1 MMDRFDAMSV
11 LLAVV
16 EAGSLSAAGRRLGV
30 PLTTVS
36 RKITDLE
43 THLNARLLTR
53 SSRKLDLTE
62 AGRGFVLACKRILG
76 DLIEAERAASGEYT
90 NPKGDL
96 VITAPVVFGRLHLLP
111 VITAFLRDF
120 PQIDVALNLADRMVH
135 LLDDHIDLALRIGTL
150 PDSQMKAQRVGHTS
164 RVVCASPG
172 YLSAH
177 GTPIRPEDLVAHA
190 CISFAAFENP
200 QAWAFDTLPHPIA
213 IHPRLI
219 LNTAEAAI
227 DAAISGLGLTRV
239 LCYQIA
245 AAQASGKLA
254 TVLEPYQPQPVPIS
268 LVYAAQGLLPL
279 KLRAFL
285 DFAAPRL
292 RAALAP

>member
-1 MMDRFDAMSV
+1 MDRFDAMSV

-43 THLNARLLTR
+43 AHLNARLLTR
-53 SSRKLDLTE
+53 SSRKLELTE
-62 AGRGFVLACKRILG
+62 AGRGFVQASKRILG
-76 DLIEAERAASGEYT
+76 DLIEAERIAAGEYA
-90 NPKGDL
+90 NLQGDL

-111 VITAFLRDF
+111 VITAFLRDH
-120 PQIDVALNLADRMVH
+120 PQIDITLNLADRVVH
-135 LLDDHIDLALRIGTL
+135 LIDDHIDLALRIGHL
-150 PDSQMKAQRVGHTS
+150 PDSALKAVRVGQTQQ
-164 RVVCASPG
+164 VVGASPD
-172 YLSAH
+172 YLAAR
-177 GTPIRPEDLVAHA
+177 GMPQGPADLATHA
-190 CISFAAFENP
+190 CISVSNLGQP
-200 QAWAFDTLPHPIA
+200 QVWAFDGLPQPVA

-219 LNTAEAAI
+219 LSTAEAAI

-245 AAQASGKLA
+245 AARAAGKLV
-254 TVLEPYQPQPVPIS
+254 TVLEPYQPKPVPIS
-268 LVYAAQGLLPL
+268 LVYPGQGLLPL